1 MLTQSTSGQAGSA
14 QEGSAQEG
22 FGGALRRVVKTLDA
36 VAAPHGI
43 DRYIELVSPT
53 WSTTEV
59 RGRIVGVRRQTSN
72 TVTLTIEANR
82 NWRGFAAG
90 QYTQLT
96 VEIDGVR
103 HTRCYSMATSA
114 TAPGRLFEL
123 TVKAHPG
130 GLVSNFL
137 VSRAQP
143 GTVVGLTRAQGDF
156 TLPAERQKRILLLSG
171 GSGITPVLSMLRTLC
186 AEGHSGP
193 VTFVHYCLTAGDLTY
208 AAELGEIAARH
219 PNVRIV
225 KIFTDEPGAGDFDG
239 FVSVDQLDAIDDSWR
254 AAETYLCGPAPL
266 MAAAAA
272 IYTDA
277 NLGTQLHTEA
287 FTLTQWTAEAP
298 DVSGAIRFTSSR
310 TEVRSDGRTIL
321 DQAEGA
327 GLSPKSGCRMG
338 ICHSCICPLVSG
350 TVRNVV
356 TGVVTT
362 DRGQDIQICVSA
374 PVGDVEIDL

>member
-1 MLTQSTSGQAGSA
+1 VARA
-14 QEGSAQEG
+14 
-22 FGGALRRVVKTLDA
+22 LDA
-36 VAAPHGI
+36 ATAPHGI

-59 RGRIVGVRRQTSN
+59 RGRIVGVVRQTSN
-72 TVTLTIEANR
+72 TVTLTVEANR
-82 NWRGFAAG
+82 NWHGFVAG

-114 TAPGRLFEL
+114 TASGRQFEL
-123 TVKAHPG
+123 TVKAHPN
-130 GLVSNFL
+130 GLVSNHL
-137 VSRAQP
+137 VSRARP
-143 GTVVGLTRAQGDF
+143 GMVVGLTPAQGDF
-156 TLPAERQKRILLLSG
+156 TLPGQRPERVLLISG

-208 AAELGEIAARH
+208 GAELSDIASRH
-219 PNVRIV
+219 PNVRVI

-239 FVSVDQLDAIDDSWR
+239 FVSVAQLDAIDASWR
-254 AAETYLCGPAPL
+254 QAETYMCGPAPL
-266 MAAAAA
+266 MSAAAA
-272 IYTDA
+272 IYAEAD
-277 NLGTQLHTEA
+277 LGIRLHTEA
-287 FTLTQWTAEAP
+287 FTLSQWIAEAP
-298 DVSGAIRFTSSR
+298 DVSGAIRFTGSG

-327 GLSPKSGCRMG
+327 GLTPKSGCRMG

-356 TGVVTT
+356 TGVVTA
-362 DRGQDIQICVSA
+362 DRGQDIQICINA